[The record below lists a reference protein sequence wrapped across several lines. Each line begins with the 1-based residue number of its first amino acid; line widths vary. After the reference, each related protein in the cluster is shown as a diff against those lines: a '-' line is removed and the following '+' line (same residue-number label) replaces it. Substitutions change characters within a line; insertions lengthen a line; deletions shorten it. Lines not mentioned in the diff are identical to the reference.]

1 MGHQTNTKA
10 CFTETFSLLLVF
22 TTINITLSKHFYL
35 AELLKAYAK
44 NVQSFPNIRNI
55 KIPSY

>member
-1 MGHQTNTKA
+1 MIFVMGNQTDIKA
-10 CFTETFSLLLVF
+10 CFSLLLVF